1 MRSPVSTD
9 SAGSIG
15 ADPLARYSLSPAEGA
30 ALAAAGRAGLPF
42 LAYREPAGTFHV
54 FTLEPGPEP
63 LFIGRA
69 DGASLQITGDQQ
81 VSRLHAELRPASG
94 EWMIT
99 NLSQNNTFVNSK
111 PIDRPER
118 LRDGDRIRVG
128 RIVLAFNWPGAP
140 DGDETSIAHD
150 QPRLVELS
158 PTQRRIL
165 IALCRPMLGSGELHA
180 PASNKE
186 ICDEVYLGPEQVKK
200 ELGRLFGR
208 FGFVDLPQNQKRAS
222 LANYAIN
229 TGLVARR
236 DL

>member
-63 LFIGRA
+63 LFIG
-69 DGASLQITGDQQ
+69 
-81 VSRLHAELRPASG
+81 
-94 EWMIT
+94 IT

-186 ICDEVYLGPEQVKK
+186 ICDEVYLGPDQVKK

>member
-1 MRSPVSTD
+1 M
-9 SAGSIG
+9 
-15 ADPLARYSLSPAEGA
+15 
-30 ALAAAGRAGLPF
+30 LAAANRAGVPF
-42 LAYREPAGTFHV
+42 LAYREPAGQFHTFA
-54 FTLEPGPEP
+54 LEPGPEP

-69 DGASLQITGDQQ
+69 DGASLRLAGDQQ
-81 VSRLHAELRPASG
+81 ISRLHAELRPASG

-118 LRDGDRIRVG
+118 LRDGDRIRIG
-128 RIVLAFNWPGAP
+128 RVMLAFVWPGAP
-140 DGDETSIAHD
+140 AGDETSVAQD

-165 IALCRPMLGSGELHA
+165 VALCRPMLRSGELHA

-186 ICDEVYLGPEQVKK
+186 ICDEVHLGPDQVKK

-208 FGFVDLPQNQKRAS
+208 FGFADLPQNQKRAS
-222 LANYAIN
+222 LANHAIN